1 MFSAEPPS
9 HTHSLRP
16 KRSRQAASDD
26 SIKFP
31 QAKRKR
37 SALRRD
43 TFEPLANAS
52 LNEIA
57 GRSNGETAPTTN
69 GHTISPEKEAT
80 PSTIESRP
88 LTLRGGKKADRRLDR
103 AGGALTLSSN
113 DFYNVTQLP
122 ALPDRIRGQPAI
134 PYSSVISSEFG
145 YSVALSH
152 TDALLWAYNSPS
164 STPASRDLLSFKLP
178 FPPASVE
185 DPLPLASF
193 TAKTATGEPGLVII
207 SPKWGKIVYWETI
220 TSASS
225 VVPGRVSTG
234 LHGSVPGML
243 SGETVKEVINAEPS
257 GFILT
262 FSHGRVAHV
271 TIRDQVGRPQ
281 IGVQFLRKTAPAGSI
296 FGSIKKVFSGDRR
309 RGTPIVRAGRSSKG
323 QRDVLIGTEEG
334 DLEFWNTNLTS
345 GNSLTKAFS
354 IKDDLLEALKHNL
367 PNEATADLH
376 FHVLDFETTAG
387 PSSSQSLTRRSDA
400 AATPLTVLTSITH
413 QDETTYYIVELT
425 ISDREVS
432 VHVVHNIK
440 CYKSPASDLKHW
452 RPRLCLPRP
461 CQVAFIVF
469 AKAIVLYSMTR
480 LVESPSS
487 QLLLE
492 RNALPDP
499 FQDCVRFQNDT
510 IYRVLGHAMEEEDSQ
525 NKHPACVVA
534 VQGFGMV
541 QLTSTMPQTS
551 SDEDEEVDLK
561 ISAKSKIEQA
571 VFYGC
576 NKHNPLNLT
585 GTTSGQSFTGE
596 EISSAALE
604 VSVEILSSKSKYLP
618 RSTPSIEAQM
628 RLRAKA
634 FEHLIQYL
642 LRFHASA
649 LSRKTRYALLI
660 NAEKLASAQA
670 IWKTQEEIQRRY
682 QREGIKREF
691 GTYLQSVLL
700 YMHESKQTYPEAV
713 KGETDR
719 VRHWL
724 IYDPQNIQFLVCDLA
739 THEVDTAGIIDP
751 KDTIDYR
758 CEATDLW
765 CAIFDTAYRFRENNA
780 PAYGLPDEIFQDGV
794 LQITYPEDV
803 EIWTSERK
811 VCRTGLKFISRN
823 CRLLGKYWAAEAAKL
838 KESWPLNENGD
849 RYEAPSRSVLL
860 ELARRLPAQAEM
872 FIRLTLEDDVQ
883 TTQHM
888 YAQTAD
894 PRVRAQTLAEL
905 KDNARRRSRGIL
917 CEISKYNM
925 SGAIALAEKI
935 ADPGLLVILNTD
947 YIKQLVAEGIAHPDQ
962 IDTINTRMLAVQDHT
977 ETYFER
983 FGDGWAF
990 AHFSH
995 MIDDGDLGVMLTE
1008 VQEAHDL
1015 KQSYLSW
1022 FFKKCLKLGQP
1033 VGKVSWINDVLGE
1046 QNFQRAGKTLASVA
1060 FEQEHDVWSKKTEL
1074 SLAKLAELATQES
1087 AGNATTDSRANSAV
1101 VGKVD
1106 DAIKILG
1113 IQERLFEHV
1122 QVRVGPAIDTT
1133 ASQELAIK
1141 EFGARVVDKHAASKK
1156 LLKQGLDLLLAKQAL
1171 TPQQLI
1177 EVLTL
1182 MDPDYFAGNVEE
1194 DPQIFGREFY
1204 LALKVID
1211 LASADAMDPAE
1222 KERYR
1227 KVVWRRAMIR
1237 DDWMLLNETSLKDDQ
1252 QVESEMMQ
1260 SSLFRTLAELF
1271 EHAYKTNTQAPPLYS
1286 PQQVLNSDSST
1297 ENLRV
1302 DKKGEKGLNAELDK
1316 LRGFVAQGQL
1326 ELHYGGLVS
1335 TAERR
1340 VRDQADHDGDE
1351 VAEEALKDGYTN
1363 GVATGVA
1370 NGVANGIAH

>member
-16 KRSRQAASDD
+16 KRSRQVASDD

-43 TFEPLANAS
+43 TFEPLTDVS
-52 LNEIA
+52 INEIA
-57 GRSNGETAPTTN
+57 GRGHAETPPTTD
-69 GHTISPEKEAT
+69 GHAISPEKESM

-88 LTLRGGKKADRRLDR
+88 LTLRGGKKVDRRLDR

-134 PYSSVISSEFG
+134 PYSSTISSDYG

-185 DPLPLASF
+185 DPLPLAAF
-193 TAKTATGEPGLVII
+193 TARTATGEPGLVVI
-207 SPKWGKIVYWETI
+207 SPKWGKVVYWETI
-220 TSASS
+220 TNASS
-225 VVPGRVSTG
+225 VVPGQVSSG

-296 FGSIKKVFSGDRR
+296 FGSIRNVFSGDRR
-309 RGTPIVRAGRSSKG
+309 KGTPIVRAGQSSKG
-323 QRDVLIGTEEG
+323 QRDVLIGTAEG
-334 DLEFWNTNLTS
+334 DLEFWNINLTS
-345 GNSLTKAFS
+345 GNTLTKAIS

-367 PNEATADLH
+367 SDEATSGLQ
-376 FHVLDFETTAG
+376 FQVVDFETIAG
-387 PSSSQSLTRRSDA
+387 PSSNQSLARRSEA
-400 AATPLTVLTSITH
+400 TATPLTVLASITH
-413 QDETTYYIVELT
+413 QDDTTYYIVELT
-425 ISDREVS
+425 ISDQEAS
-432 VHVVHNIK
+432 VHVVHNVK
-440 CYKSPASDLKHW
+440 CYKSHVSDSKDS
-452 RPRLCLPRP
+452 RPRLCLPRR
-461 CQVAFIVF
+461 CQVAFIIF
-469 AKAIVLYSMTR
+469 DKAIVLYSMAR
-480 LVESPSS
+480 IVESPSS

-510 IYRVLGHAMEEEDSQ
+510 IYKVLGQAIEEEDSQ
-525 NKHPACVVA
+525 NKNPACVVA

-541 QLTSTMPQTS
+541 RLTSIIPQST

-571 VFYGC
+571 VFYGS
-576 NKHNPLNLT
+576 NRQNPLNLT
-585 GTTSGQSFTGE
+585 STTSGQSFTDK
-596 EISSAALE
+596 EISSAALD
-604 VSVEILSSKSKYLP
+604 VSLEILSSKSKYLP
-618 RSTPSIEAQM
+618 KSAPSIDAQL

-634 FEHLIQYL
+634 FEDLIQYL
-642 LRFHASA
+642 LKFHASA
-649 LSRKTRYALLI
+649 LSRKTRYELLL

-691 GTYLQSVLL
+691 GTCLQSVLL
-700 YMHESKQTYPEAV
+700 SMHESKQMYPEAG

-719 VRHWL
+719 IRHWL
-724 IYDPQNIQFLVCDLA
+724 IHDPQNIHFLVCDLA
-739 THEVDTAGIIDP
+739 THEIDTTGIIDP

-765 CAIFDTAYRFRENNA
+765 YAAFDAAFRFRENNA

-794 LQITYPEDV
+794 LQTAYPDDV

-811 VCRTGLKFISRN
+811 VVRAGLKFIIRN
-823 CRLLGKYWAAEAAKL
+823 CNLLEKYWVADAAKM
-838 KESWPLNENGD
+838 KEVGWPLNEKGD
-849 RYEAPSRSVLL
+849 PYEAPSRSVLL
-860 ELARRLPAQAEM
+860 ELARRLPAEAEM
-872 FIRLTLEDDVQ
+872 FIRLKSEEHVQ
-883 TTQHM
+883 FTQHM
-888 YAQTAD
+888 YAQIAD
-894 PRVRAQTLAEL
+894 PKMRAHRHAEL
-905 KDNARRRSRGIL
+905 KEDARSGSRDIL
-917 CEISKYNM
+917 CGISKYNM

-947 YIKQLVAEGIAHPDQ
+947 YIKQLVAEGIANPDQ
-962 IDTINTRMLAVQDHT
+962 SDAINAKMLAVQNHT

-983 FGDGWAF
+983 FGNGWAF
-990 AHFSH
+990 AHFSR
-995 MIDDGDLGVMLTE
+995 MVDDGDLGVMLTE
-1008 VQEAHDL
+1008 VQETQDM

-1022 FFKKCLKLGQP
+1022 FFKKCLKQGQP

-1046 QNFQRAGKTLASVA
+1046 QNFQRAGKTLEFVAS
-1060 FEQEHDVWSKKTEL
+1060 EEEHDVWNKKTEL

-1087 AGNATTDSRANSAV
+1087 AGKANTHSRASAATV
-1101 VGKVD
+1101 SKFD
-1106 DAIKILG
+1106 NAIKILE

-1122 QVRVGPAIDTT
+1122 QVRVGPAIDTK

-1141 EFGARVVDKHAASKK
+1141 EFGAKVVDKRPASKK
-1156 LLKQGLDLLLAKQAL
+1156 LLKQGLDLLLAKQTL
-1171 TPQQLI
+1171 TLQQLV

-1182 MDPDYFAGNVEE
+1182 MDPGYFAGNVDE
-1194 DPQIFGREFY
+1194 DPQIFGHEFY
-1204 LALKVID
+1204 LALKIID
-1211 LASADAMDPAE
+1211 LASVDAMDNAE

-1227 KVVWRRAMIR
+1227 KIVWRRAMIR
-1237 DDWMLLNETSLKDDQ
+1237 DDWKLLNETSLKDDR
-1252 QVESEMMQ
+1252 QVESEMVQ

-1271 EHAYKTNTQAPPLYS
+1271 EHAYKSNAQAPALYS
-1286 PQQVLNSDSST
+1286 PQQILDSESSN
-1297 ENLRV
+1297 EDQHV
-1302 DKKGEKGLNAELDK
+1302 DKKLEKDVNAELDK
-1316 LRGFVAQGQL
+1316 LRGFVEQGQL
-1326 ELHYGGLVS
+1326 ELHYGGLVA

-1340 VRDQADHDGDE
+1340 VREHADHIGDE
-1351 VAEEALKDGYTN
+1351 VAEVALKEDGYTN
-1363 GVATGVA
+1363 GVS
-1370 NGVANGIAH
+1370 NGIDH